1 MPRGANVFLASLS
14 LKTLTLPRL
23 FSFPFVLAPT
33 LTALWNTPKA
43 AVSTGSLH
51 YRQSNSD
58 RRRMIHGSGDLQV
71 LQWEGV
77 QGRRGL
83 QAACTGQQ
91 DPPLEGEAGA

>member
-14 LKTLTLPRL
+14 LKTWTVPRL
-23 FSFPFVLAPT
+23 FSLSFALVPT
-33 LTALWNTPKA
+33 LTALQDTSKA
-43 AVSTGSLH
+43 SVSAGSLH
-51 YRQSNSD
+51 YRASNSD